1 MGEYRSWRGPVTG
14 MTLWRVR
21 TDPGEQ
27 RILPDGVMDLM
38 WFDGRLVFAGA
49 DTTAAVSSSASGGP
63 AWGLRL
69 APGAAY
75 AVLGVPA
82 CELADRRVDLS
93 DLAKVPA
100 SLLDSAP
107 EDPAAALERVFM
119 ALWTQADPERRPLR
133 LAASL
138 DRAART
144 GLNVR
149 EIAVQHDLADRTLRR
164 LSDRLFGYGP
174 KTLASIHRFQ
184 HALSLARSGT
194 SLGEAAAMAGYVD
207 QPHFNRESRR
217 LAGTTPA
224 DLVA

>member
-1 MGEYRSWRGPVTG
+1 MGEYRSWRGPVAG
-14 MTLWRVR
+14 LTLWHVR
-21 TDPGEQ
+21 TEPGEQ
-27 RILPDGVMDLM
+27 RILPDGAMDLM
-38 WFDGRLVFAGA
+38 WSDGRLVFAGA
-49 DTTAAVSSSASGGP
+49 DSTAMVTSSAGGGP
-63 AWGLRL
+63 GWGLRL
-69 APGAAY
+69 APGTAY

-82 CELADRRVDLS
+82 CELADRRVDLT

-119 ALWTQADPERRPLR
+119 TLWTQADPERRLLR

-138 DRAART
+138 DHAARA
-144 GLNVR
+144 GHSVR
-149 EIAVQHDLADRTLRR
+149 DIAVQHDLADRALRR

-184 HALSLARSGT
+184 RALGLARSGT

-207 QPHFNRESRR
+207 QPHFNREARR

-224 DLVA
+224 ALVA